1 MTDEA
6 RSTATDGDAGGVV
19 SAPDAVEPDTSMRA
33 VLNPPLVRM
42 LLGLGLSSLGGGLT
56 LALFVVYLHEV
67 RGFSLQTA
75 GLVLAFQAALSLIF
89 AGLVGMLVDRIG
101 PQPVLAVSCLLLATA
116 TCAFGFVTTVPQAI
130 AVSLIMA
137 VGNAG
142 TWPPQA
148 ALLTRLS
155 RPEHRQRV
163 FGLQFMLLNL
173 GLGLGGLVAAT
184 ILDST
189 RPSTFTVMYAINAVS
204 FLFYFAAVTSLR
216 GVSGPEAHPPDDG
229 DGPGGYREV
238 LGDVRLRRYLLGA
251 LVLLTCGYGSID
263 SGLPVF
269 MTSVAHLPVNAIGLV
284 FFLNTAIIVV
294 AQVWVLRRI
303 EGRSRSRLMAFAALV
318 WAAFWAVVAVSAGF
332 SPLVS
337 GALIAAGFGIFA
349 LGEMIFSPVGPSL
362 INAFAPPHL
371 RGRYNAVGGLVWG
384 VSGSVGP
391 VVAGLVIGS
400 GWGITWALGLAVGC
414 LGAAAVLSSLRHL
427 LTAEEDGRAPHPPE
441 VAG

>member
-1 MTDEA
+1 M
-6 RSTATDGDAGGVV
+6 
-19 SAPDAVEPDTSMRA
+19 
-33 VLNPPLVRM
+33 
-42 LLGLGLSSLGGGLT
+42 
-56 LALFVVYLHEV
+56 
-67 RGFSLQTA
+67 
-75 GLVLAFQAALSLIF
+75 
-89 AGLVGMLVDRIG
+89 
-101 PQPVLAVSCLLLATA
+101 
-116 TCAFGFVTTVPQAI
+116 
-130 AVSLIMA
+130 
-137 VGNAG
+137 
-142 TWPPQA
+142 
-148 ALLTRLS
+148 
-155 RPEHRQRV
+155 

-318 WAAFWAVVAVSAGF
+318 WAAF
-332 SPLVS
+332 
-337 GALIAAGFGIFA
+337 
-349 LGEMIFSPVGPSL
+349 
-362 INAFAPPHL
+362 
-371 RGRYNAVGGLVWG
+371 
-384 VSGSVGP
+384 
-391 VVAGLVIGS
+391 
-400 GWGITWALGLAVGC
+400 
-414 LGAAAVLSSLRHL
+414 AAVERQPVRFARRVRGAELSLPAEVGESARSGNRDRLLHRRQRPSVLLSL
-427 LTAEEDGRAPHPPE
+427 E
-441 VAG
+441 